1 MSTLTVRLLHR
12 YGKRGISW
20 MMNIFNR
27 VIEGDNGSSKL
38 ATQAHAC
45 VLSDESKQDSE
56 CVLALIKKSL
66 ELYKLGHPEVK
77 EIFIRSDNGMFF
89 GLFGFFDQLLAF
101 SRLPFWGYS
110 SSFPTS
116 RTRIIQNLYCY

>member
-1 MSTLTVRLLHR
+1 
-12 YGKRGISW
+12 

-27 VIEGDNGSSKL
+27 VIQGDDGTSKL

-77 EIFIRSDNGMFF
+77 EVFIRSDNGMCFWSF
-89 GLFGFFDQLLAF
+89 QLFGPIVGFF
-101 SRLPFWGYS
+101 
-110 SSFPTS
+110 
-116 RTRIIQNLYCY
+116 